1 MKLSENNSFE
11 KINNTLKNGGV
22 IVFVTDTVWGVGCLP
37 DNRKGVKKIY
47 SLKQREA
54 SKPLILM
61 SDKKENLLPYVKNV
75 SKKAKEVMDR
85 HFPGALTV
93 VLERSDKTPLFVT
106 SDKET
111 VGIRVPDN
119 KIFQKL
125 CQNIDGHVLATT
137 SANISGEPPALD
149 YKTAYENLKDLTDI
163 IIEDE
168 EEHATGEPSTV
179 LQIIGNDVIIFRQG
193 SVKIQA

>member
-1 MKLSENNSFE
+1 
-11 KINNTLKNGGV
+11 
-22 IVFVTDTVWGVGCLP
+22 
-37 DNRKGVKKIY
+37 
-47 SLKQREA
+47 
-54 SKPLILM
+54 
-61 SDKKENLLPYVKNV
+61 
-75 SKKAKEVMDR
+75 MDR